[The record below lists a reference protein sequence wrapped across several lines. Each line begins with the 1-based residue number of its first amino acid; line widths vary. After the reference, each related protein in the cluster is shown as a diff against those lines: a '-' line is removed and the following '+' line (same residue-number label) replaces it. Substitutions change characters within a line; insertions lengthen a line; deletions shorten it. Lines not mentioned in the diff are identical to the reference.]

1 MKKESRCLLLNVR
14 DQRTIEKMAAG
25 TIGSQKFSV
34 ILPSGDECQIE
45 LSMYRGFVNILNIP
59 SGHNARVKLAVVVS
73 TLGANSEEG
82 ARVSVGTSVSKC
94 RSICGQAII
103 VWVKDKFYILTLNE
117 DHELYS
123 VYTALFK
130 ELCPEKGEEVASLR

>member
-45 LSMYRGFVNILNIP
+45 LSMYRGFVNILDMP
-59 SGHNARVKLAVVVS
+59 SGHNARIRLAGIVS
-73 TLGANSEEG
+73 TLGANLQEG
-82 ARVSVGTSVSKC
+82 AKISVGISVSRC
-94 RSICGQAII
+94 RSIHGQAII
-103 VWVKDKFYILTLNE
+103 IWVEEKFYILTLDEN
-117 DHELYS
+117 DRLFS
-123 VYTALFK
+123 VYEVLFAS
-130 ELCPEKGEEVASLR
+130 LCPKKSRGVTA